1 MSGAWIF
8 SVCKGFCYKVGVHN
22 KNLQILYWMSKPKVE
37 DMIHSSDAV
46 QQPPSA
52 GKQCMTR
59 MKIKVAY
66 GFIILFGGG
75 GQ

>member
-1 MSGAWIF
+1 VYAT
-8 SVCKGFCYKVGVHN
+8 GFATRWVYRMKIYKFFIRCP
-22 KNLQILYWMSKPKVE
+22 NLKVE
-37 DMIHSSDAV
+37 DMIHSSDAG

-66 GFIILFGGG
+66 EFIILYLVVGRGAVIKVE
-75 GQ
+75 

>member
-1 MSGAWIF
+1 VYA
-8 SVCKGFCYKVGVHN
+8 KGFATKWVYTIKIYKFFIGCP
-22 KNLQILYWMSKPKVE
+22 NLKVE

-66 GFIILFGGG
+66 AFIILFGSG